1 MDRSWDQ
8 RIRGFLLLAP
18 RAIMGILTVF
28 SQPPTGVQL
37 ITFLYFATR
46 GSMVTSEQDKV
57 RKIEIVLF
65 YSTEE

>member
-1 MDRSWDQ
+1 MDRPWSQ
-8 RIRGFLLLAP
+8 RVRRFLLLAP

-28 SQPPTGVQL
+28 SQPPIQL

-46 GSMVTSEQDKV
+46 GSMVTSEQDKR

-65 YSTEE
+65 YSMEE